1 MKITWFGHACFKFES
16 NGYAVVIDPFKPD
29 MLPWLPEVHTDAD
42 RVLCSHQHGDHNYT
56 DAVNITESGAA
67 PMQVTELAT
76 WHDDENGAQRGPN
89 TMFVLEAEGLRVAH
103 VGDLGCMPTA
113 EQLEALK
120 NVDVLCIPVGGYY
133 TINAEM
139 AKQVVSYV
147 EPRVVIPMHYKGKGF
162 GFPVLGSVEQ
172 FTNRF
177 CSSTVQWYNTNE
189 IEVTADTPHQVAVL
203 QCPLK

>member
-1 MKITWFGHACFKFES
+1 MKITWLGHACFKVES
-16 NGYAVVIDPFKPD
+16 EGYSVVIDPFNPE
-29 MLPWLPEVHTDAD
+29 MLPWLPEVNTTAD
-42 RVLCSHQHGDHNYT
+42 RVLCSHGHDDHNYT
-56 DAVNITESGAA
+56 AAVTIAESGAA
-67 PMQVTELAT
+67 PMRVTELAT
-76 WHDDENGAQRGPN
+76 WHDDEQGAQRGPN
-89 TMFVLEAEGLRVAH
+89 TMFILEGEGLRVAH

-113 EQLEALK
+113 EQLAVLK

-133 TINAEM
+133 TINAEI
-139 AKQVVSYV
+139 AKQVVTKV
-147 EPRVVIPMHYKGKGF
+147 EPRVIIPMHYKGKGF

-203 QCPLK
+203 ACPLK